1 MGRTASDSVL
11 FDHEGSD
18 CKDRYHR
25 RCTGRWRG
33 VVSLGK
39 DDDGKRVRKKVSGA
53 TKSEVLEKLR
63 NLHKDLDQGVRP
75 RAGYTVHFAI
85 EDYLAK
91 ALDGRAPKT
100 VQTYRECL
108 APLDS
113 DIGPRRLTE
122 LSSDH
127 VRSALL
133 KIGKTRST
141 RTVQIAHQQLRRV
154 IKFAMA
160 RDLVGRN
167 VADYVS
173 TVPGATPG
181 RPSRSLT
188 VAQARKLVQVA
199 EASTSWIGPYVI
211 LCLMSG
217 IRTEEARALRWSEV
231 DLMEPS
237 VAVYRSVRAHGDTKT
252 RKSRRKLLVGER
264 AAQALERQQE
274 QQAADRENAGE
285 KWRASDL
292 VFTSSVGTPLD
303 AHNVRRAFRDITEAA
318 TSGSSCTGPPAGY
331 LRVAKVI
338 WPSGPEN
345 GLQARSER
353 RRRRTARIRL
363 RGPDQLAVEELQ
375 LSLDLDPGLAGC
387 TECLA

>member
-53 TKSEVLEKLR
+53 TKSDVLEKLR

-264 AAQALERQQE
+264 AAQALER
-274 QQAADRENAGE
+274 AAGAAGRRPGERGREVAGQ
-285 KWRASDL
+285 RPRLHQLGRHSPGCAQRPASVPGHHRGRHIRIEL
-292 VFTSSVGTPLD
+292 Y
-303 AHNVRRAFRDITEAA
+303 R
-318 TSGSSCTGPPAGY
+318 PARW
-331 LRVAKVI
+331 L
-338 WPSGPEN
+338 
-345 GLQARSER
+345 SE
-353 RRRRTARIRL
+353 
-363 RGPDQLAVEELQ
+363 GGEGHLAVR
-375 LSLDLDPGLAGC
+375 S
-387 TECLA
+387 